1 MALFPLCFG
10 LVWFGL
16 VLICFESP
24 FLSQGES
31 NECFFSLVYTDL
43 YVSIFVFLFC
53 FLWSVFSVF
62 PVSLFFCFGVD
73 VEGLCFCF
81 LCQSFA
87 SQRIRSCGE

>member
-1 MALFPLCFG
+1 MLFLLCLYGSVCVHFLCFCFVSCG
-10 LVWFGL
+10 L
-16 VLICFESP
+16 S
-24 FLSQGES
+24 S
-31 NECFFSLVYTDL
+31 T
-43 YVSIFVFLFC
+43 
-53 FLWSVFSVF
+53 VF